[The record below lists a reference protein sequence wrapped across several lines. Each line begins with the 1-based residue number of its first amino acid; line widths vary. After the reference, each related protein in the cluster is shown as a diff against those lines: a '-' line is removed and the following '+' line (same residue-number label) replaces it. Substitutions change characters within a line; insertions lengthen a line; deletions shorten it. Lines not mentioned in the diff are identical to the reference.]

1 MFVKC
6 RCRNC
11 IMRDDVE
18 EAFRTVPPD
27 PVTLPGGPCT
37 PVAPKGPVA
46 PVAPVAPPATA
57 ITT

>member
-1 MFVKC
+1 
-6 RCRNC
+6 
-11 IMRDDVE
+11 MRDDVE

-27 PVTLPGGPCT
+27 PVMLPGGPCT